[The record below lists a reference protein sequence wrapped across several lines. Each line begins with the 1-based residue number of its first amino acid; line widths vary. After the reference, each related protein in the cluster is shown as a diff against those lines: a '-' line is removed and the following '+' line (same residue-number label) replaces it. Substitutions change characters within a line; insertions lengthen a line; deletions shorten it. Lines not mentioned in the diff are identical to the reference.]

1 MDTTIMNFETAR
13 HNMIEQQIRPWNV
26 LDLEVLDL
34 LSIIH
39 REDFVPAE
47 FKNSACSDFEI
58 PLGHGE
64 CMLAPRME
72 GRILQT
78 LKVQPHETVLEIGTG
93 SGYMTALLAHLAL
106 RVFSV
111 DINQDMSTSAGR
123 KLAAHDI
130 SNVTLEIGDGANG
143 WDKHAPYDVIVVTGS
158 TPKLSDNFEKSLNV
172 NGRLLAIVGDEPN
185 MEVQLI
191 TRVSENEFKRENLF
205 ETVVPALQNA
215 PEPARFSF

>member
-1 MDTTIMNFETAR
+1 MNFETAR
-13 HNMIEQQIRPWNV
+13 YNMIEQQIRPWNV

-34 LSIIH
+34 FNLIH

-47 FKNSACSDFEI
+47 YKNSACSDFEI
-58 PLGHGE
+58 PLGNGQ
-64 CMLAPRME
+64 CMLPPRME
-72 GRILQT
+72 ARLIQT

-93 SGYMTALLAHLAL
+93 SGYMTALLAHFAL

-111 DINQDMSTSAGR
+111 EINQEVSTEAGR
-123 KLAAHDI
+123 KLASHDI

-143 WDKHAPYDVIVVTGS
+143 WDAHAPYDVILLTGS
-158 TPKLSDNFEKSLNV
+158 TPALSENFEKSLNV

-185 MEVQLI
+185 MEVQLV
-191 TRVSENEFKRENLF
+191 TRVSETGFKRETLF

>member
-1 MDTTIMNFETAR
+1 MNFETAR

-26 LDLEVLDL
+26 LDLNVLNL
-34 LSIIH
+34 LNEIH

-47 FKNSACSDFEI
+47 YKNCALSDFEV
-58 PLGHGE
+58 PLGNGQL
-64 CMLAPRME
+64 MLPPRME
-72 GRILQT
+72 ARFLQA
-78 LKVQPHETVLEIGTG
+78 LDVQPHETVLEIGTG
-93 SGYMTALLAHLAL
+93 SGYMTALLAQLAL

-111 DINQDMSTSAGR
+111 DIDQNMSQEAGR

-130 SNVTLEIGDGANG
+130 SNVTLEVGDGANG
-143 WDKHAPYDVIVVTGS
+143 WEDHAPYDVILVTGS
-158 TPKLSDNFEKSLNV
+158 TPELPASFEKSLNL

-191 TRVSENEFKRENLF
+191 TRTGENELKRENLF
-205 ETVVPALQNA
+205 ETVVPALLNA